1 MNPADSLARLRL
13 ARTEGIGPQTFRRL
27 LAQHGSAERALR
39 ALAADPA
46 RRFTPPDPG
55 TVEGE
60 HDAILGMGGEWLHLG
75 GPGYPPLLAALDDA
89 PPVLAA
95 LGDLSLLPRRQV
107 AIVGSRN
114 ASSAGRRIAE
124 DMAEALAEAGVAVTS
139 GLARGI
145 DAAAHAGALRH
156 GRTIAVIPGGLD
168 IAYPPEN
175 RSLQEAIAAEGL
187 LLAEAPLG
195 TAPLARHFPKRN
207 RIVAGLCLGIVVIEA
222 AHRSGTL
229 ITARLG
235 AEAGREIYA
244 VPGSPLDPR
253 CQGSNDLLRNGA
265 RFCEHAGDVLETLP
279 ATAEALP
286 LFAPS
291 PSRGGARPRMHV
303 PAPPH
308 AEPGE
313 SGDSELLSLIGPTP
327 VAVDEVLRRCH
338 LSPPNARAAL
348 LELELEGLI
357 EALPGNR
364 VVRSGAQRAE
374 GLEGG
379 QPTA

>member
-1 MNPADSLARLRL
+1 MTPAEFLARLRL
-13 ARTEGIGPQTFRRL
+13 ARTEGIGPQHFRRL
-27 LAQHGSAERALR
+27 TAQHGGAAAALR
-39 ALAADPA
+39 ALPADPA
-46 RRFTPPDPG
+46 RRFTPADAA
-55 TVEGE
+55 TVERE
-60 HDAILGMGGEWLHLG
+60 HEAVLGMGGAWLHIG
-75 GPGYPPLLAALDDA
+75 TPGYPPLLAALEDA

-95 LGDLSLLPRRQV
+95 IGDLSLLAMRQV

-114 ASSAGRRIAE
+114 ASAAGRRIAE
-124 DMAEALAEAGVAVTS
+124 DMAEALAEADVAVIS

-145 DAAAHAGALRH
+145 DAAAHWGALRH
-156 GRTIAVIPGGLD
+156 RRTIAVIPGGLD
-168 IAYPPEN
+168 VAYPPEN
-175 RSLQEAIAAEGL
+175 RDLQERIAAEGL
-187 LLAEAPLG
+187 LLAEAPMG
-195 TAPLARHFPKRN
+195 TAPLSRHFPKRN
-207 RIVAGLCLGIVVIEA
+207 RIVAGLCLGVVVVEA
-222 AHRSGTL
+222 APRSGTL

-265 RFCEHAGDVLETLP
+265 RFCENAADILETLP

-286 LFAPS
+286 LFAPR
-291 PSRGGARPRMHV
+291 PSRGPARPAADM
-303 PAPPH
+303 PARAR

-313 SGDSELLSLIGPTP
+313 SGLSDLLSLIGPTP

-374 GLEGG
+374 GLEG
-379 QPTA
+379 A